1 MRQFFFCVLILTS
14 LLSCKKQTS
23 ASATHAPPLQNN
35 NEALKLKYANG
46 FAVNKYDDYTL
57 LSVSQPWPK
66 AQKVFIYAIAKNKT
80 KIPDSVTYD
89 AFVPR
94 SLNRLIVTSTTHIPA
109 LESLKQLDKLIAFPN
124 LNYIS
129 SHTVREKIKRG
140 EVLEVGNKNQ
150 LNTELVLASQPD
162 AVVASAINANNKS
175 YSTLERNGIPVIYN
189 GDWVEETPLGK
200 AEWIKFFG
208 VLLNQ
213 EQQADSIFNRIESNY
228 LNAKKIAKKALSKPL
243 VISGSLYK
251 DVWYAPAG
259 DSWQAQLIQ
268 DANANYVYKKTT
280 GNGSLSLA
288 LEEVLA
294 KAQEADIWISPG
306 SFTSYNALIESNQHY
321 NQFSAYQ
328 NKEVYS
334 IALTTGETGGV
345 LFYELGP
352 NRPDLILKDLIKIF
366 HPNLVDYDLTFF
378 KPLNP

>member
-23 ASATHAPPLQNN
+23 ASATFTPPLQNK
-35 NEALKLKYANG
+35 NETLKLKYASG
-46 FAVNKYDDYTL
+46 FAVNKYENYTL
-57 LSVSQPWPK
+57 LSVSQPWPD
-66 AQKVFIYAIAKNKT
+66 AQKDFIYAIAENKIN
-80 KIPDSVTYD
+80 IPDSVVYD

-94 SLNRLIVTSTTHIPA
+94 TLNRLIVTSTTHIPA

-129 SHTVREKIKRG
+129 SPAVRTKIENG

-175 YSTLERNGIPVIYN
+175 FSTLERNGIPVIYN

-213 EQQADSIFNRIESNY
+213 EQQADSIFNQIETNY
-228 LNAKKIAKKALSKPL
+228 LNAKKIAKKATSKPL
-243 VISGSLYK
+243 VVSGSLYK

-268 DANANYVYKKTT
+268 DANANYVYEKTK
-280 GNGSLSLA
+280 GKGSLSLA

-294 KAQEADIWISPG
+294 NAQNANIWISPG
-306 SFTSYNALIESNQHY
+306 SFTSYKALLESNQHY
-321 NQFSAYQ
+321 SQLSAYQ
-328 NKEVYS
+328 NKEVYT

-352 NRPDLILKDLIKIF
+352 NRPDLILMDLIKIF
-366 HPNLVDYDLTFF
+366 HPNLANYDFTFF